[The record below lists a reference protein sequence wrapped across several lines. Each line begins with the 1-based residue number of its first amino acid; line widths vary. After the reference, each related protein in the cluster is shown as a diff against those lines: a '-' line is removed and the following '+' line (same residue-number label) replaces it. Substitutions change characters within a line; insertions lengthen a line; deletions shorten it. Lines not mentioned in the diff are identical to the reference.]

1 MIAGYKKVNREIRA
15 TLKHA
20 GVGGS
25 DWRHYANQTHIKYL
39 SDKYGTKL
47 PHTGGLRIRAGL
59 NVRRVLKNPHMVLEY
74 DTNLRSGGFRQPMAP
89 DDCFPARCNRWK
101 RMMKRLGIHEYDMYT
116 WTTSKNGDTKV
127 IQLEINGKQYIGVR
141 GDNND

>member
-15 TLKHA
+15 ALKQA

-47 PHTGGLRIRAGL
+47 PHTGGLRIRSGL
-59 NVRRVLKNPHMVLEY
+59 NVHRVLKNPHMVLEY
-74 DTNLRSGGFRQPMAP
+74 DVNLRSGGFRQPTAP
-89 DDCFPARCNRWK
+89 DDCFPAYCGRWK
-101 RMMKRLGIHEYDMYT
+101 RMMKRLGIHEYNVYT
-116 WTTSKNGDTKV
+116 WTTSKNGDPKV
-127 IQLEINGKQYIGVR
+127 IQLEIDGKQYIGVR